1 MNFFGIGPMELLVV
15 LMLALIVLG
24 PRQLPEAGRKLG
36 KLMGDLRQMWT
47 EVSSELSREL
57 NVSDAVDD
65 IRAVTDT
72 IDSIRH
78 PPSPAALLLGEN
90 AASDSTTVA
99 QPTATQPTATQEG
112 RAQQK
117 PRGAQGQ
124 AREDDQTGG
133 A

>member
-1 MNFFGIGPMELLVV
+1 MNIFGIGPMELLVV

-36 KLMGDLRQMWT
+36 KLMRDLRQMWT
-47 EVSSELSREL
+47 EVSSEISREL
-57 NVSDAVDD
+57 DVSDAVDD
-65 IRAVTDT
+65 IRAT

-78 PPSPAALLLGEN
+78 PLSPTALLLDEN
-90 AASDSTTVA
+90 VVSDSTTVA
-99 QPTATQPTATQEG
+99 QPTATQEG

-117 PRGAQGQ
+117 PRGVQRQAQ
-124 AREDDQTGG
+124 EDEQTGG